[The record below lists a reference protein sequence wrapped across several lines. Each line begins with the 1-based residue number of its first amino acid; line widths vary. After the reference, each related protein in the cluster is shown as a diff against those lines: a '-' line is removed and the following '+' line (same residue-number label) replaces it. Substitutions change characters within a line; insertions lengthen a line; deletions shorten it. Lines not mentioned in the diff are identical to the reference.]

1 MTAIIFQIAANF
13 GQFLCQ
19 EVVSLEAAGQEA
31 TRGRLEKNVDGWLAR
46 YSLGKNGPEIPAPP
60 KE

>member
-1 MTAIIFQIAANF
+1 
-13 GQFLCQ
+13 
-19 EVVSLEAAGQEA
+19 LEAAGQEA